1 LFRPPFWSF
10 PTIYYTL
17 SLYFHLALFSIETLP
32 GWLLL
37 VVLFRP
43 IPRWRPCHLSTFH
56 PPIVF
61 PSLLKIFKRLGVWWE
76 TIESQPS
83 TIQPQVSSSRAG
95 LCFIS
100 YGTHRSLAGCSFLLI
115 QTFGEIGRA

>member
-61 PSLLKIFKRLGVWWE
+61 PSLLKIFKGLGFDERL
-76 TIESQPS
+76 
-83 TIQPQVSSSRAG
+83 
-95 LCFIS
+95 
-100 YGTHRSLAGCSFLLI
+100 
-115 QTFGEIGRA
+115 